1 MSRYKWKAGVDENIG
16 HDPILSPEKKAAI
29 LHNMR
34 NKGPKSARKRGVFF
48 GLGLTAVLTVAL
60 FLALQFKD
68 DDLDLVIST
77 DGVDESLQK
86 ELAALQEENKA
97 LRESFSRVDEDLQ
110 VYDHTARNIISLL
123 GSGKFDELKERY
135 NVEYN
140 GSEDRLQFE
149 GYEGFEVNNPT
160 TINQYPMRFAYIA
173 PGDAILDT
181 SSREVISVCYYLYN
195 RTPGEEGK
203 FSIIFGF
210 NKDRTIRFIANGE

>member
-1 MSRYKWKAGVDENIG
+1 MNRNKWKAGVDENIG

-34 NKGPKSARKRGVFF
+34 KKGPKSARKLGVFL
-48 GLGLTAVLTVAL
+48 GLGLTAVLTAAL
-60 FLALQFKD
+60 ILVLQFQAD
-68 DDLDLVIST
+68 DVDLLVST
-77 DGVDESLQK
+77 DGVDESLQE
-86 ELAALQEENKA
+86 ELAALQEENIA
-97 LRESFSRVDEDLQ
+97 LQEGFSRMVGDLQ
-110 VYDHTARNIISLL
+110 IYDHTARNIISLL
-123 GSGKFDELKERY
+123 GSGEFDELKERY

-140 GSEDRLQFE
+140 ASEDMLQFK

-160 TINQYPMRFAYIA
+160 TIIQYPMRLAYIA

-181 SSREVISVCYYLYN
+181 SSRDVISVCYYFYN

-210 NKDRTIRFIANGE
+210 NKDRTIRFIANGD